1 MSRKGEAVSAEAPGR
16 VNLIGDH
23 TDYTGGWVL
32 PMAIDRRT
40 TVTGVREG
48 DRVFL
53 RSADEPEPADVP
65 LDVDDPR
72 TVNPP
77 WARYVAGVVAEVQPT
92 VGLAAGTVTTELP
105 IGVGLA
111 SSAALEVAVALAL
124 GASGTSL
131 QIARKCQVA
140 EQRASGVPCGI
151 MDQLAAT
158 AAVADHALRINC
170 TTYEVLPVPIPD
182 DVEVVVVD
190 SGVPRRLATSGY
202 ARRRAECEEAQEAIG
217 PLGEATL
224 EDVDRL
230 DGVHE
235 KRARH
240 VITENARV
248 VHFADA
254 LRDGDLAEAGRLM
267 VASHHS
273 LRNDFEVSTPELD
286 ELVAQLVD
294 TKGVWGA
301 RLTGAGFGG
310 SVVVLAEV
318 GCLALGRRVRAVGPA
333 RVL

>member
-1 MSRKGEAVSAEAPGR
+1 VSTSGDTVTAEAPGR

-40 TVTGVREG
+40 RVTGVVGG

-53 RSADEPEPADVP
+53 RSADDPEPADVP
-65 LDVDDPR
+65 LDVEDPR
-72 TVNPP
+72 SVGPP
-77 WARYVAGVVAEVQPT
+77 WARYVAGVIAEFRPT
-92 VGLAAGTVTTELP
+92 VGLANGTVTTELP
-105 IGVGLA
+105 IGGGLA

-124 GASGTSL
+124 GASGTPL
-131 QIARKCQVA
+131 QIARKCQEA

-158 AAVADHALRINC
+158 AAVAGHALRINC
-170 TTYEVLPVPIPD
+170 TTHDVVPVPLPD
-182 DVEVVVVD
+182 HAEVIVVD

-202 ARRRAECEEAQEAIG
+202 ARRRAECEEAEEVIG
-217 PLGEATL
+217 SLADATVDDL
-224 EDVDRL
+224 DRL
-230 DGVHE
+230 DGVPK

-248 VHFADA
+248 LDFADA
-254 LRDGDLAEAGRLM
+254 LEAGDLAEAGRLM
-267 VASHHS
+267 VASHYS
-273 LRNDFEVSTPELD
+273 LRNDFEVSTPALD

-294 TKGVWGA
+294 TQGVWGA

-310 SVVVLAEV
+310 SLVVLAEV
-318 GCLALGRRVRAVGPA
+318 GCQVLGRRVRAVGPA